1 MGRSTLVVAVI
12 AWGALMLGA
21 VAWGFGMFPTCTA
34 TTCDAA
40 SMNGGRLSMLVL
52 SGLVVVT
59 TGAYL
64 RFMPGSRS

>member
-21 VAWGFGMFPTCTA
+21 VVWGFGMFPACTA
-34 TTCDAA
+34 ATCDAGSIA
-40 SMNGGRLSMLVL
+40 GGRLSMFVL

-64 RFMPGSRS
+64 RLMTRSRS

>member
-1 MGRSTLVVAVI
+1 MGRSTLVVVVI

-21 VAWGFGMFPTCTA
+21 VAWGFGMLPACTEA
-34 TTCDAA
+34 TCDAGSVA
-40 SMNGGRLSMLVL
+40 GGRLSMLVL